1 LERTEPIAA
10 RLPALLVVSAAG
22 LLVVALADN
31 RARAEV
37 PGAQAQF
44 WVGLLAAYLP
54 LALLALAPGV
64 SRRERIAAI
73 LSLTVLLSLVKVLQQ
88 PGALTFYDEL
98 AHWRSL
104 LDIQR
109 TGHLFTPNP
118 LLGISSSYPGLESA
132 TAALAGA
139 TGLPAPAAAATVVG
153 AARLVLVLALFL
165 FLERVTGAA
174 RPAAAG
180 AVVFV
185 SNPRFVF
192 FDDQFAYESMA
203 LGLAAL
209 VLFLEVRRTEGDAP
223 RAGAWA
229 LLAVCAAALAV
240 THHATSYLL
249 LAFLVLWGLVA
260 NVLRRY
266 GGDGRAPARLA
277 VLMAV
282 VVALW
287 LAVAARPTFAY
298 LAGGL
303 APALQQVTAMAQHRG
318 GARHLFQAS
327 NGQVQPRWQQA
338 LALGSAL
345 LITGALALGL
355 LRLWR
360 ERLERRRQA
369 PLVALALVALCYPA
383 SLALH
388 LAPDGAE
395 IANRTSEFVFVGL
408 GAALALA
415 IDRAWPAR
423 RLGRARAAAV
433 AGWLS
438 VVFSGGTILGWPP
451 QLLLPGPYLVGA
463 DSRSIDAAGVA
474 AATWARDRLGPDNRF
489 TADRTNRNLLGTYGG
504 QYPVSDYNDGV
515 VTAQVFLSPAFDDA
529 DRSILRQGGVRYLL
543 VDRRLSTARPLVGV
557 YFEDGEPDTRPQGSP
572 IPASWLAKFDAVPDA
587 SCVYDGGDIR
597 IYDMEALLRGR

>member
-1 LERTEPIAA
+1 LERTEPIPA
-10 RLPALLVVSAAG
+10 RLLTVLVASAAG
-22 LLVVALADN
+22 LLLVALADN
-31 RARAEV
+31 RARASV
-37 PGAQAQF
+37 AGAQPLF
-44 WVGLLAAYLP
+44 WAGLLAAYLP

-64 SRRERIAAI
+64 SRRERVGA
-73 LSLTVLLSLVKVLQQ
+73 LVSLTVLLSLVKVLQQ

-109 TGHLFTPNP
+109 TGRLFTPNP

-132 TAALAGA
+132 TAALAAA

-180 AVVFV
+180 AVVFA

-209 VLFLEVRRTEGDAP
+209 VLFLEVRRSEDGVP
-223 RAGAWA
+223 RAGTWA

-249 LAFLVLWGLVA
+249 LAFLVLWALVA
-260 NVLRRY
+260 RVLRRF
-266 GGDGRAPARLA
+266 GGDGRAPTRLA
-277 VLMAV
+277 VLIAV
-282 VVALW
+282 VVVLW
-287 LAVAARPTFAY
+287 LGVAARPTFAY

-303 APALQQVTAMAQHRG
+303 APALQQVTAIVQHRG

-338 LALGSAL
+338 LGLGSAL
-345 LITGALALGL
+345 LITGALGLGL

-360 ERLERRRQA
+360 ERLDRRRQA
-369 PLVALALVALCYPA
+369 PLVALALVALAYPA
-383 SLALH
+383 TLALH

-408 GAALALA
+408 AAVLALA
-415 IDRAWPAR
+415 IDRVWPPRAWEHVR
-423 RLGRARAAAV
+423 GAAV

-438 VVFSGGTILGWPP
+438 VVFSGGTLVGWPP

-474 AATWARDRLGPDNRF
+474 AATWTRDRLGPDHRF
-489 TADRTNRNLLGTYGG
+489 GADRTNRNLLGTYGG

-515 VTAQVFLSPAFDDA
+515 VTAQVFLSPAFDGA
-529 DRSILRQGGVRYLL
+529 DRAILRQGGVRYLL
-543 VDRRLSTARPLVGV
+543 VDRRLSTARPLVGL
-557 YFEDGEPDTRPQGSP
+557 YFEDGEPDTRPPGSP
-572 IPASWLAKFDAVPDA
+572 IPRSWLAKFDTVPEA
-587 SCVYDGGDIR
+587 SLVYDGGDIR
-597 IYDMEALLRGR
+597 IYDMEALLRER